1 MSSQYLSV
9 DREAVWAA
17 LFSWLKARLWA
28 APWAPD
34 TVYAAG
40 AVVCDPQGYLQTV
53 TTPGTSGTTQPTWND
68 AGGQTADGTV
78 TPVTWTNTGVG
89 FVSMGRKHKA
99 PPALGLLEQP
109 ALFVVQMSEEH
120 VPQKPPGAPTKLT
133 LHGFLILYLQ
143 APVPAEEIGQETQLA
158 AAILNARFK
167 AIDAAL
173 EPDDARGKFTVGG
186 LVEHCW
192 IEGETRQ
199 DPGILGP
206 QAAAIVPLH
215 ILVP

>member
-9 DREAVWAA
+9 DREGVWAA
-17 LFSWLKARLWA
+17 FFAWLKARLWA
-28 APWAPD
+28 APWAPN

-53 TTPGTSGTTQPTWND
+53 TVPGTSGAAAPSWND
-68 AGGQTADGTV
+68 SGSTTADGTV
-78 TPVTWTNTGVG
+78 TWTNTSVG
-89 FVSMGRKHKA
+89 FVTTGRKHKA
-99 PPALGLLEQP
+99 PPSLGLLEQP

-120 VPQKPPGAPTKLT
+120 VPQKPPGAPTKLI

-158 AAILNARFK
+158 AEMLNARFE

-173 EPDDARGKFTVGG
+173 EPDGARGKFTIGG

>member
-1 MSSQYLSV
+1 MNSQYLSV

-17 LFSWLKARLWA
+17 MFAWLKTRLWG

-40 AVVCDPQGYLQTV
+40 AVVCDPQGSLQTV
-53 TTPGTSGTTQPTWND
+53 TTPGASSAAQPAWD
-68 AGGQTADGTV
+68 DDGGATIDGG
-78 TPVTWTNTGVG
+78 VTWTNTGVG

-99 PPALGLLEQP
+99 PPSLGLLEQP

-120 VPQKPPGAPTKLT
+120 VPQKFPGTPTKLI

-158 AAILNARFK
+158 AEMLNARFK
-167 AIDAAL
+167 AIDAAML
-173 EPDDARGKFTVGG
+173 QPA
-186 LVEHCW
+186 
-192 IEGETRQ
+192 
-199 DPGILGP
+199 
-206 QAAAIVPLH
+206 
-215 ILVP
+215 